1 MAIVQTIVINK
12 YCNLYHKKYIA
23 INISHFYTIDVVLK
37 FKHLFAVLRILEVGD
52 LKRKFSFVITIAF
65 ILIDVVAAFLTQ
77 QAIISNLMGI
87 LIGVGLIIALILITS
102 LIRRLKLSR
111 GKLVLATLF
120 FFLVIGHVV
129 MATLPIY

>member
-1 MAIVQTIVINK
+1 M
-12 YCNLYHKKYIA
+12 YYKKYIA
-23 INISHFYTIDVVLK
+23 INISQFYTVDVVLK
-37 FKHLFAVLRILEVGD
+37 FEHLFAVLRILEVGD

-120 FFLVIGHVV
+120 VFLVIGHVV